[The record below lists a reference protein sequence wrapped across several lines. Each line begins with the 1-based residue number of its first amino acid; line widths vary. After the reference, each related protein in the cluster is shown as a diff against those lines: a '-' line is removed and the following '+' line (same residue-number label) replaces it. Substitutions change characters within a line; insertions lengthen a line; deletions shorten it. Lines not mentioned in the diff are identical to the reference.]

1 MFFLS
6 KILKLFSD
14 EDYIRKKF
22 RDVESVNDQ
31 TLRGLRWDSAMVR
44 QVIIRC
50 NAIVVIIL
58 QVFIELFI

>member
-1 MFFLS
+1 MLCVLCCMFKFNTFTL
-6 KILKLFSD
+6 D

-44 QVIIRC
+44 QVNLIRRFLALD
-50 NAIVVIIL
+50 N
-58 QVFIELFI
+58 